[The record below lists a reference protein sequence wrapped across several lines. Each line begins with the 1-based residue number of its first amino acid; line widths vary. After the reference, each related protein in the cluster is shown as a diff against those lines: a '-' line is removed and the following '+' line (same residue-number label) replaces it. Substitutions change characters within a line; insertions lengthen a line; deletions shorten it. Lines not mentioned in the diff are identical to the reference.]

1 MKKSNLTIKI
11 PENNSII
18 NSWNHFLENK
28 KHKLISDEKIL
39 EEWNKL
45 KKNSFI
51 LNK

>member
-11 PENNSII
+11 PENNNII
-18 NSWNHFLENK
+18 DSWNHFFKNK
-28 KHKLISDEKIL
+28 KQKLISDEKIL

>member
-18 NSWNHFLENK
+18 DLQNHFLENK
-28 KHKLISDEKIL
+28 KQKLISDEKIL

-45 KKNSFI
+45 KKKSFI